1 MIKFEIHKPSEISVE
16 YIDGEIKIGIKE
28 LNSIKSKSHVENKKD
43 NIDLLNEFC
52 NSIPNTPKVKRF
64 QTYYSKRLKEK
75 PWSGKMDLGK
85 LWNKWNDDK

>member
-28 LNSIKSKSHVENKKD
+28 LKDKSNVNIKKD

-64 QTYYSKRLKEK
+64 QTYYSKRLKVK
-75 PWSGKMDLGK
+75 PWSGKMDFGK
-85 LWNKWNDDK
+85 LWDKWNDDK